1 MAYRIIWHACQQ
13 KLKSVNILV
22 ALTNLQNFS
31 DKSVSLCF
39 LSTPLPVSK
48 SYFLD
53 LNALLIYDV
62 RPQLS
67 PRLLLDRILPLSFCW
82 RCFRVAIYNFFPYF
96 WSWYTYFVS
105 APLLTFDMY
114 IVRFQYILIYFLIP
128 NDAPSEQSK
137 SPTNLR
143 EQ

>member
-1 MAYRIIWHACQQ
+1 M
-13 KLKSVNILV
+13 
-22 ALTNLQNFS
+22 
-31 DKSVSLCF
+31 SLCF

-137 SPTNLR
+137 SLTNITWAVINGTKTILTFVHSVTVHSVTIIR
-143 EQ
+143 VTEWTF